1 MTINFPNQSRSYD
14 PRHHGVR
21 FWGHDDACEVSF
33 LVEDDALSLIDR
45 TTPLNE
51 DGFLVAFDG
60 NRARIF
66 EAARKAYSRR
76 GSGFY
81 ILAASSFG

>member
-1 MTINFPNQSRSYD
+1 MTINFPNESRSYD

-33 LVEDDALSLIDR
+33 LLGEDALTQIDR
-45 TTPLNE
+45 TTARTE
-51 DGFLVAFDG
+51 DGFLKTFDD
-60 NRARIF
+60 NRERIITV
-66 EAARKAYSRR
+66 ARKAYSRR

-81 ILAASSFG
+81 VLAASSF

>member
-1 MTINFPNQSRSYD
+1 MAISFPNQSRSYD
-14 PRHHGVR
+14 PRQHGVR

-33 LVEDDALSLIDR
+33 LVEDDALSQINQA
-45 TTPLNE
+45 TSQTE

-60 NRARIF
+60 NRERIMT
-66 EAARKAYSRR
+66 AARHAYSRR

-81 ILAASSFG
+81 ILAASSF